1 MAGYVI
7 HLAIGE
13 EYIRKYRDDIKDKQ
27 EFLKGIVAPDRT
39 CDNRKAHYGE
49 KDLVE
54 SLRNFLTINKEE
66 LDTDYIKGYFLHLF
80 TDYIFYGKYFKRG
93 HYYQDYDKT
102 NKKII
107 EKYDLKVPEDL
118 KKYAKFVDGEPE
130 HLKYHFIY
138 EIIELSIKN
147 NIKENMEKVLKGE
160 SILMNTKINFAG
172 IEMKNPVTVAS
183 GTFGYGRE
191 YSEFYD
197 LGKIGAI
204 ITKGTSL
211 KPRPGNKP
219 SRVCET
225 PSGML
230 NSIGL
235 QNPGVE
241 YFAKY
246 DLPFLRKFDTKI
258 IVNACG
264 SSIEEY
270 VELCKILNTLDI
282 DGVELNL
289 SCPNVKAGCLAF
301 GTTYEGVKE
310 VTSAVRKVLDKPLI
324 VKLTPNVTDI
334 TQTAKGAEDGG
345 ADAISLINTLLG
357 MKIDINTRK
366 PVLANN
372 TGGLSGPAVK
382 PVAVRMV
389 YQAAKAVNIPVMG
402 LGGIVNGED
411 AIEFMLAGAST
422 ISIGCGN
429 FIDPYCAVKTVE
441 QIEEYMKKHN
451 IEDINDIV
459 GKVEMN

>member
-1 MAGYVI
+1 
-7 HLAIGE
+7 
-13 EYIRKYRDDIKDKQ
+13 
-27 EFLKGIVAPDRT
+27 
-39 CDNRKAHYGE
+39 
-49 KDLVE
+49 
-54 SLRNFLTINKEE
+54 
-66 LDTDYIKGYFLHLF
+66 
-80 TDYIFYGKYFKRG
+80 
-93 HYYQDYDKT
+93 
-102 NKKII
+102 
-107 EKYDLKVPEDL
+107 
-118 KKYAKFVDGEPE
+118 
-130 HLKYHFIY
+130 
-138 EIIELSIKN
+138 
-147 NIKENMEKVLKGE
+147 
-160 SILMNTKINFAG
+160 MNTKINFAG

-211 KPRPGNKP
+211 KPRSGNKP

-264 SSIEEY
+264 STIEEY

-334 TQTAKGAEDGG
+334 TATAKGAEDGG

-357 MKIDINTRK
+357 MKIDVNTRK

-372 TGGLSGPAVK
+372 TGGLSGPAIK

-389 YQAAKAVNIPVMG
+389 YQAAKAVDIPVMG

-411 AIEFMLAGAST
+411 AIEFMLAGASA

-451 IEDINDIV
+451 IEDINDII